1 MFLSRQ
7 WHAVKLTW
15 ATAYVFKMEIFFF
28 WVQIEEKFRDGFFS
42 KLVLVVFGLVGGLGG
57 S

>member
-7 WHAVKLTW
+7 WQAIELTW
-15 ATAYVFKMEIFFF
+15 ATANIFKMEIFFF
-28 WVQIEEKFRDGFFS
+28 WVQIEEKLGNGLLS
-42 KLVLVVFGLVGGLGG
+42 KLVFVVFGLVGGLGG

>member
-7 WHAVKLTW
+7 WQAVELTW
-15 ATAYVFKMEIFFF
+15 ATANIFKMEIFFF
-28 WVQIEEKFRDGFFS
+28 WVQIEEKLGNGLSF
-42 KLVLVVFGLVGGLGG
+42 KLIIVVFGLVGGLGG